1 MNTMTIRET
10 LDKMREENVQDYI
23 DVRIEMELFEIDRSI
38 ENLKRY
44 IAEMTE
50 YLHRNSRVNYQSF

>member
-1 MNTMTIRET
+1 MNTMTMKET
-10 LDKMREENVQDYI
+10 LEKMREENVQDYI